1 MEMLVEELDG
11 NVTKVVLAGRLD
23 TTGAGQIDLKFST
36 IAGARRSIVVDMSG
50 VSFLASLGIRVLL
63 IGAKA
68 VASKGGKIVLLS
80 PDANVV
86 AVLKS
91 ARIDTLIPVVYDLNE
106 ALSAVAA

>member
-1 MEMLVEELDG
+1 MEMLIEELDG
-11 NVTKVVLAGRLD
+11 NVTKVVLVGRLD

-36 IAGARRSIVVDMSG
+36 VAGARRSIVVDMSG

-68 VASKGGKIVLLS
+68 AASKGGKMVLLS

-86 AVLKS
+86 AVIKS
-91 ARIDTLIPVVYDLNE
+91 ARIDMLIPIVNDLNE
-106 ALSAVAA
+106 ALLAVAT

>member
-1 MEMLVEELDG
+1 MEMKVEELDG
-11 NVTKVVLAGRLD
+11 GVTKVTLSGRLD

-36 IAGARRSIVVDMSG
+36 IAGARRSIIVDMSG

-68 VASKGGKIVLLS
+68 AASKGGKMVLLS
-80 PDANVV
+80 PDPNVV

-91 ARIDTLIPVVYDLNE
+91 ARIDTLIPLINDWDE
-106 ALSAVAA
+106 AVAAVSR